1 MWLAHATGKPWYKIL
16 QQHTL
21 YVISLSNNSI
31 KTNFKQ
37 ITRIELKLTNLYKTL
52 RGTALCTY
60 VNCCRS
66 FTEVTLLFDHFQCHC
81 TIVRQHSFL
90 INMDRTVAH
99 GNEKMTMNSQYEWMN
114 IKKSLS
120 LRCWHWCG
128 FPRIPMIWRHD
139 KVVQQRAEKI
149 SRNVTPFFYHHS
161 VVIQHL
167 LSDTLYQTGYFL
179 QFQRKTYIM
188 LDRYPLHT

>member
-1 MWLAHATGKPWYKIL
+1 M
-16 QQHTL
+16 
-21 YVISLSNNSI
+21 
-31 KTNFKQ
+31 
-37 ITRIELKLTNLYKTL
+37 KLTNLYNTL
-52 RGTALCTY
+52 RGATLCTWRY

-90 INMDRTVAH
+90 RNMDRTVAH

-114 IKKSLS
+114 IKKSPS

-128 FPRIPMIWRHD
+128 FPRIPMIWRHG

-149 SRNVTPFFYHHS
+149 SRNGYTTSFIRHLES
-161 VVIQHL
+161 DRL
-167 LSDTLYQTGYFL
+167 LSSISKENVHNA
-179 QFQRKTYIM
+179 R
-188 LDRYPLHT
+188 

>member
-1 MWLAHATGKPWYKIL
+1 
-16 QQHTL
+16 L